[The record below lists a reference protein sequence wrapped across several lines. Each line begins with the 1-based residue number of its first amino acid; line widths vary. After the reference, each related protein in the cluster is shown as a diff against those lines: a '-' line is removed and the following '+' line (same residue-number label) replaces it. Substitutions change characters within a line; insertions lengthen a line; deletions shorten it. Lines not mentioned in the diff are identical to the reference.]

1 MAAKSNTNKKATKKK
16 TTAKS
21 KQSTQDVSF
30 IKDEILIFIMLAA
43 CVFLLISNFGY
54 GGLIGDVIS
63 GVLFGLFGW
72 IAYIMPVFI
81 FGAVAFLISNKGN
94 TAAYI
99 KAVSAILFV

>member
-43 CVFLLISNFGY
+43 CVFLLIR
-54 GGLIGDVIS
+54 
-63 GVLFGLFGW
+63 W
-72 IAYIMPVFI
+72 
-81 FGAVAFLISNKGN
+81 
-94 TAAYI
+94 
-99 KAVSAILFV
+99 